1 MSNDKIS
8 GVGINIAEKATLQAD
23 NFLNFSI
30 TVPSYEEQKEK
41 DTFCDIMIVENILR
55 KKVS

>member
-30 TVPSYEEQKEK
+30 TVPSYEEQKEIDWK
-41 DTFCDIMIVENILR
+41 ETGWTTKM
-55 KKVS
+55 K